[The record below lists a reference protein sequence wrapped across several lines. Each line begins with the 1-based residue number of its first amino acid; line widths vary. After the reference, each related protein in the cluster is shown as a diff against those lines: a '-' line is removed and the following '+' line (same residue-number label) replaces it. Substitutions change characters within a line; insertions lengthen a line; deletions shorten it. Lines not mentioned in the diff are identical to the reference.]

1 MRKLLIGEIS
11 EEKFNQLK
19 KVIAQII
26 REVQHKDEIE
36 KAAGKI
42 LKMFMF
48 SKK

>member
-1 MRKLLIGEIS
+1 MRKILIGEIS

-19 KVIAQII
+19 LVIADII
-26 REVQHKDEIE
+26 CQLKHNSEAP
-36 KAAGKI
+36 KAAAKI